1 MDSQTNQI
9 INPLEVNF
17 PSVVLEIYETFSFIF
32 FFVCA
37 KKRKFSFI
45 TITFSPFLCLL
56 SIKES
61 EYKKEDREKRQQEML
76 FDGALKGETN

>member
-1 MDSQTNQI
+1 MKHF
-9 INPLEVNF
+9 PL
-17 PSVVLEIYETFSFIF
+17 YFSLY
-32 FFVCA
+32 VQ